1 MNNQEVLENKINM
14 KNIDAYYDLYDKAC
28 MFLVEHAN
36 LNYLQAF
43 LRIYNDIKDANT
55 SSKSL
60 SEREVEK
67 LSEYEDKIAASYI
80 LNEEIRL
87 ALVLILIK
95 AFKHVDASL
104 DLITP
109 DYIGYLFTFIIQN
122 LFEKEI
128 NKEKMERISILDIN
142 LGTSNLIN
150 LIANNLNFES
160 VLTGIEID
168 EGYAY
173 VASAFSDLQGNE
185 LTVYRNS
192 CLDYMQLS
200 ANVIIGDLDCVYQ
213 DGKYLPYEAILKYQN
228 TTVDRSFM
236 IFLVDNDFF
245 NQKELVDFKNRF
257 KGTIIG
263 LISLDPSLFKK
274 KSKSILIISP
284 KKYKQVDTLA
294 TMLPPAKDEI
304 KYREALVDIKN
315 WLKRF

>member
-1 MNNQEVLENKINM
+1 MNNQELLDNKINM
-14 KNIDAYYDLYDKAC
+14 KNIDAYYDLYDKATLY
-28 MFLVEHAN
+28 LVEKAN

-43 LRIYNDIKDANT
+43 LRVYNDIKDANT
-55 SSKSL
+55 SNKGL
-60 SEREVEK
+60 SENEVEK
-67 LSEYEDKIAASYI
+67 LSEYEDRISGLYI
-80 LNEEIRL
+80 LNEEIRV

-104 DLITP
+104 DLISP

-128 NKEKMERISILDIN
+128 KKEKMDHISILDIN
-142 LGTSNLIN
+142 LGSGNLIN
-150 LIANNLNFES
+150 LIANNLSFDS
-160 VLTGIEID
+160 SLTGIEID

-173 VASAFSDLQGNE
+173 IASAFSDLQGNE
-185 LTVYRNS
+185 LVVYRNS

-200 ANVIIGDLDCVYQ
+200 ANVVIGDLDCVIQ
-213 DGKYLPYEAILKYQN
+213 NGKYLPYEAILKYQN
-228 TTVDRSFM
+228 TNVDKSFM

-245 NQKELVDFKNRF
+245 NQKDIEDFKKRF

-263 LISLDPSLFKK
+263 LIALDKGLFKK
-274 KSKSILIISP
+274 KEKSILIISP

-294 TMLPPAKDEI
+294 TMLPSTKDEI
-304 KYREALVDIKN
+304 KYKEALVDIKN